1 MMHPTIF
8 VVDDDAIVRE
18 ALALLL
24 ETTGFRVSCHDSAE
38 AFLDAWHP
46 DRAGCLVLDMRMPG
60 MGGEALQAELK
71 RRNARLPVI
80 FMSAFGDVPTTVRA
94 MQGGAVDFLTKP
106 VNGADLI
113 DRVRAALAQDQS
125 LRQAESRCQDFQA
138 RLEKLTERE
147 REILALALAGH
158 SNKAI
163 AQTLGI
169 SFRTIEVHRS
179 HILLKLDVRSLL
191 ELARLAAEVGVR
203 LAPAAAAPD
212 AATERNAQA

>member
-1 MMHPTIF
+1 MTLPTIF
-8 VVDDDAIVRE
+8 VVDDDAVVRE

-24 ETTGFRVSCHDSAE
+24 ETAGFRVSGHVSAE

-46 DRAGCLVLDMRMPG
+46 DQAGCLVLDMRMPG

-71 RRNARLPVI
+71 RRNAPLPII

-113 DRVRAALAQDQS
+113 ERVRAALAQDQS
-125 LRQAESRCQDFQA
+125 LRRAETLRQHFQV

-147 REILALALAGH
+147 REILTLALAGH

-163 AQTLGI
+163 AQALGI

-191 ELARLAAEVGVR
+191 ELARLAAEAGVPLPLR
-203 LAPAAAAPD
+203 QTGPDAPLGPGAPA
-212 AATERNAQA
+212 

>member
-24 ETTGFRVSCHDSAE
+24 ETAGFRVSCLDSAE

-125 LRQAESRCQDFQA
+125 LRQAESRRQDFQA

-158 SNKAI
+158 SSKAI

-203 LAPAAAAPD
+203 LAQAAAAPD